1 MGFWDTVREVLEKLS
16 GGISPEEVEN
26 EKYSLKKD
34 YEDFEKQELGKGIKY
49 LKRETMQQ
57 ESSARKMADRIILH
71 ELGEI

>member
-26 EKYSLKKD
+26 EKYDLKKN

-49 LKRETMQQ
+49 LKREAMQQ
-57 ESSARKMADRIILH
+57 ESPARKMAARIILH